1 MKSMSRMLLASV
13 LVFAAQSVPV
23 QAAPH
28 ATSLEAQALLEKAV
42 VEVKSQGADK
52 AFAEFN
58 QPKGVFNTGEL
69 YVFAFDLHGIYQAYG
84 AHPGLVGAD
93 VSDLTDVEGKPI
105 VKDMIEI
112 ARTSGHGRINY
123 LWLNRGDNRLE
134 HKMSLI
140 ELVGD
145 HVIGVGYYPN

>member
-1 MKSMSRMLLASV
+1 MTIIARMLLAGALAFSV
-13 LVFAAQSVPV
+13 QAVPAR
-23 QAAPH
+23 AAPH
-28 ATSLEAQALLEKAV
+28 ATSAQAKAMLEKAV
-42 VEVKSQGADK
+42 AEVKTAGPQK

-58 QPKGVFNTGEL
+58 VSKGPFNTGEL
-69 YVFAFDLHGIYQAYG
+69 YVFAFDLHGVYRAYG
-84 AHPGLVGAD
+84 AHPGLVGQD

-112 ARTSGHGRINY
+112 AKTAGHGQINY

-145 HVIGVGYYPN
+145 TVVGVGYYPN

>member
-1 MKSMSRMLLASV
+1 MKIFAHMLLAGA
-13 LVFAAQSVPV
+13 LALAGQAGPA

-28 ATSLEAQALLEKAV
+28 ATSAEARAMLERAVAEVKAV
-42 VEVKSQGADK
+42 GPQK

-58 QPKGVFNTGEL
+58 AGKGPFNTGEL
-69 YVFAFDLHGIYQAYG
+69 YVFAFDLHGIYRAYG

-112 ARTSGHGRINY
+112 AKTSGHGQINY

-145 HVIGVGYYPN
+145 TVVGVGYYPN

>member
-1 MKSMSRMLLASV
+1 MKPMFRMLFAGVLACAV
-13 LVFAAQSVPV
+13 QTAPV

-28 ATSLEAQALLEKAV
+28 ATSAEAQALLEKAV
-42 VEVKSQGADK
+42 TEVKIKGAAK
-52 AFAEFN
+52 AFAEFD
-58 QPKGVFNTGEL
+58 QPKSAFNTGEL

-84 AHPGLVGAD
+84 AHPALVGSD

-112 ARTSGHGRINY
+112 ARTSGYGRINY
-123 LWLNRGDNRLE
+123 LWLNRADNRLE